1 MFGNKTPGSRR
12 AVKVTLI
19 IAAIMSMMVAV
30 SVILKLAPTWYSWL
44 LGLALSLVVAVE
56 LTRREE
62 PQ

>member
-1 MFGNKTPGSRR
+1 M
-12 AVKVTLI
+12 TLI